1 MANCTNWNVWYWPAR
16 YKPSGSSVGKAPESR
31 SIKVHQGGS
40 ASKPTQV
47 RFPVVTKK
55 SLLPSK
61 RQNGKWGYGNRCK
74 NQLNTIL
81 CIFLHIMGLL
91 YQTVTHLADKNRFS
105 IPRIKQWRKNDES
118 QSSVFLLLWEN
129 EGLSSSNSFYSQSQS
144 NKKPL
149 LSNDTFWFLSLIKK
163 LATYQRYQLILLVC
177 S

>member
-91 YQTVTHLADKNRFS
+91 YQTVTHLADKTGFQFLESNNEEKMTNLKVQFFYCSEKMKACQALIAFTARVSRTKNRYCQMTLF
-105 IPRIKQWRKNDES
+105 D
-118 QSSVFLLLWEN
+118 FCLW
-129 EGLSSSNSFYSQSQS
+129 
-144 NKKPL
+144 
-149 LSNDTFWFLSLIKK
+149 
-163 LATYQRYQLILLVC
+163 
-177 S
+177 